1 MGNESYRFDFN
12 RVTYREVLELDLD
25 DDENEKQASED
36 TMELISRVLVEWP
49 HDGEITVDAILDL
62 GLEDFA
68 NLQLAFTEAMDSVFK
83 KSD

>member
-1 MGNESYRFDFN
+1 MSKEEFVFDFN

-25 DDENEKQASED
+25 DDDEKKASTE
-36 TMELISRVLVEWP
+36 TMELIVRVLVSWP
-49 HDGEITVDAILDL
+49 YEGEITADGVLDL

-68 NLQLAFTEAMDSVFK
+68 ELQFAFTEAMDSVFK